1 MEKTHKM
8 LLDKYL
14 TLVEAET
21 IVEVMMDKI
30 IYDDY
35 DGIENCIGRL
45 VDIEV
50 LTEEEANEITKDL
63 SNI

>member
-1 MEKTHKM
+1 MKKTHKM
-8 LLDKYL
+8 LLDTYR

-21 IVEVMMDKI
+21 IVEVMLDKI

-45 VDIEV
+45 VDLDIF
-50 LTEEEANEITKDL
+50 TEEEANEITKDL
-63 SNI
+63 SK

>member
-1 MEKTHKM
+1 MKKTHKM
-8 LLDKYL
+8 LLDKYR

-21 IVEVMMDKI
+21 IVEVMLDKI
-30 IYDDY
+30 IYNDY

-45 VDIEV
+45 VDLDI

>member
-1 MEKTHKM
+1 M
-8 LLDKYL
+8 LLDVYRI
-14 TLVEAET
+14 LVEAET
-21 IVEVMMDKI
+21 IVEVMLDKI

-45 VDIEV
+45 VDLDI

-63 SNI
+63 SK

>member
-1 MEKTHKM
+1 MKKTHKF
-8 LLDKYL
+8 LIDKYR

-30 IYDDY
+30 IYDNY
-35 DGIENCIGRL
+35 DGIENYIGRL
-45 VDIEV
+45 VDLDI

-63 SNI
+63 SK

>member
-1 MEKTHKM
+1 M
-8 LLDKYL
+8 LLDVYR

-21 IVEVMMDKI
+21 IVEVMLDKI

-45 VDIEV
+45 VNLDM
-50 LTEEEANEITKDL
+50 LTEDEANEITKDL